1 MENTPKEKNILTL
14 QGLTFKTGGNIVF
27 DESEGNSYYLAES
40 TSLENYQE
48 SLENGLQ
55 SFLKKIKL

>member
-1 MENTPKEKNILTL
+1 MENTLKENNILTL

-27 DESEGNSYYLAES
+27 DESEGNTYYLAES
-40 TSLENYQE
+40 STLENYHE
-48 SLENGLQ
+48 ALENGLQ